1 MHNESIELIGPFLGK
16 MSFVLVLARTAICAR
31 LVLASNCR
39 SGSGQFHPMATGGA
53 DLETTI
59 SDLRRDLLAFDG
71 RNLTVLG
78 EIAAHHEGDIGYLD
92 GLVALADATD
102 GRVFDGATWLLKA
115 YLEAGG
121 ELTKLQCR
129 MLISKLETVEN
140 WTTQLHLCQVV
151 RYLSPNRQEAQE
163 IVRWLL
169 PLLSH
174 DRPFLR
180 AWSLDAL
187 YHVSA
192 RYSAYANRAEE
203 ALNSATRDPAASVR
217 ARAKNLRTSFKPA
230 PR

>member
-1 MHNESIELIGPFLGK
+1 
-16 MSFVLVLARTAICAR
+16 
-31 LVLASNCR
+31 
-39 SGSGQFHPMATGGA
+39 MATGGT

-71 RNLTVLG
+71 RNLTALG
-78 EIAAHHEGDIGYLD
+78 EIAARHEGNLGYLD
-92 GLVALADATD
+92 GLVALADGTN
-102 GRVFDGATWLLKA
+102 GQVSDGATWLVKA

-121 ELTKLQCR
+121 ELTKPQCG

-140 WTTQLHLCQVV
+140 WVSKLHLCQVV
-151 RYLSPNRQEAQE
+151 RYLSPNVQEAEE

-187 YHVSA
+187 CHVSA
-192 RYSAYANRAEE
+192 LNSAYANRAVE
-203 ALNSATRDPAASVR
+203 ALNSAIRDPAASVR
-217 ARAKNLRTSFKPA
+217 ARAKNLRTSYKLA